1 MNNQKFTISK
11 KEIFLDENG
20 SVIYKGINLEV
31 TPNQIFDARINI
43 GVTTETA
50 LEILYQS
57 IIEKRRNNNLEI
69 LLD

>member
-43 GVTTETA
+43 GITTETA
-50 LEILYQS
+50 LEIQYQS

>member
-43 GVTTETA
+43 GITTEKA
-50 LEILYQS
+50 LEIHYQS
-57 IIEKRRNNNLEI
+57 IIEKRRNNKLEI
-69 LLD
+69 

>member
-1 MNNQKFTISK
+1 MNNQKSTISK

-43 GVTTETA
+43 GITTETA
-50 LEILYQS
+50 LEIQYQS